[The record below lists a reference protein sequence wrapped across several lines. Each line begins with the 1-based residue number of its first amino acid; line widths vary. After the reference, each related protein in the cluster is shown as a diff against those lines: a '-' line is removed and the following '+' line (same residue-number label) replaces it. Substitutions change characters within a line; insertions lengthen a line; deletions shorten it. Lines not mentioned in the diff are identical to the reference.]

1 MEMNQHIPAPDT
13 NPWETFR
20 AIKPELTAV
29 VCIAIEENVCTMEF
43 ALFALFT
50 LFASFSSSLAFS
62 RNTGACLLPVE
73 EGPCGEEIKRFYYN
87 TVTQKCE
94 MFYYGGCQGNAN
106 NFKSYPECQKTCFR
120 IPKIPQ
126 ICRLPKEVGHCRA
139 LFPRY
144 FFNMATMR
152 CEPFNY
158 GGCGGNSNRFHDLT
172 SCMEYCSP
180 KKSIPMLCLDPLDKG
195 RCSASI
201 SRYYYNATTKTCEEF
216 VYTGCGGSSNN
227 FVSKQSCVDVCV
239 QGAKKHSG
247 YGKIRRLRRNKKQ
260 SHQNGLKD

>member
-180 KKSIPMLCLDPLDKG
+180 KKKIPQICRLPKKVGYCRALIPSYFFNMATM
-195 RCSASI
+195 RCEPFN
-201 SRYYYNATTKTCEEF
+201 YG
-216 VYTGCGGSSNN
+216 GCCGNSNR
-227 FVSKQSCVDVCV
+227 FQDLTSCMKHCSP
-239 QGAKKHSG
+239 KK
-247 YGKIRRLRRNKKQ
+247 N
-260 SHQNGLKD
+260 